1 MGFTSGSLA
10 VRCAGPR
17 KQKGSV
23 EALGRRLTE
32 IEKVL
37 AAFVGSREVWL
48 PQVELEL
55 GQRREGRAMPV
66 M

>member
-1 MGFTSGSLA
+1 MC
-10 VRCAGPR
+10 RP
-17 KQKGSV
+17 QKAERICQ

-37 AAFVGSREVWL
+37 AAFVGSWEVWL
-48 PQVELEL
+48 SQVELEL